1 MKTTRILLT
10 ILLFL
15 TLLVGCGPK
24 GVAQPEPDHEEH
36 SDHADEE
43 GGADKDHA
51 DHAESEEEEHAAH
64 GDEETHAEGEP
75 DEHGEEQGGHEG
87 HGDEEEGEAG
97 VFQPGKGIA
106 VNDDTRAAFGLEI
119 GDVTAEPVEATTSL
133 TAQVYR
139 EASEGSG
146 SFGGERS
153 GQAYATATLTPD
165 LANELTEG
173 EEVAFRTG
181 DPAGSSVNGKVWKI
195 DDTQV
200 PVTGMAEVLVE
211 IPDADGRFPIGTFL
225 TGEAALKTEDLG
237 AARIPRSAVLD
248 TAAGPFAYVRDGDFL
263 KRTPI
268 TIGASNDEFVE
279 VTEGLY
285 EGDEIAITA
294 VQALYITELRA
305 TKGGGHSH

>member
-1 MKTTRILLT
+1 MKMTKILIT
-10 ILLFL
+10 NLLFL
-15 TLLVGCGPK
+15 MLIVGCGPK
-24 GVAQPEPDHEEH
+24 RVAQPEPDHKEH
-36 SDHADEE
+36 SDHAKKNEE
-43 GGADKDHA
+43 VDNDRAHHA
-51 DHAESEEEEHAAH
+51 DSKGEEHA
-64 GDEETHAEGEP
+64 EPGE
-75 DEHGEEQGGHEG
+75 DGQGGHEG
-87 HGDEEEGEAG
+87 HGDEGEGGAG
-97 VFQPGKGIA
+97 VFQPDKGIA
-106 VNDDTRAAFGLEI
+106 LNEHTRAAFGLEI
-119 GDVTAEPVEATTSL
+119 GDVTTEPVEATTSL

-146 SFGGERS
+146 SNGGERS
-153 GQAYATATLTPD
+153 GQAYATATLMPI
-165 LANELTEG
+165 LAKALTVG

-181 DPAGSSVNGKVWKI
+181 ETDGSSVTGKVWKI

-225 TGEAALKTEDLG
+225 TGEANLKAEDLG

-248 TAAGPFAYVRDGDFL
+248 TAAGTFAYVKDGDFL

-268 TIGASNDEFVE
+268 SIGASNDKFVE

-285 EGDEIAITA
+285 EGDEIAVTA

>member
-1 MKTTRILLT
+1 MKMTKILIT
-10 ILLFL
+10 NLLFMML
-15 TLLVGCGPK
+15 IVGCGPK
-24 GVAQPEPDHEEH
+24 RVAQPEPDHKEH

-43 GGADKDHA
+43 GDGHKENSDHGAEA
-51 DHAESEEEEHAAH
+51 VSAEGGHKEPG
-64 GDEETHAEGEP
+64 GDEH
-75 DEHGEEQGGHEG
+75 GGHEG
-87 HGDEEEGEAG
+87 HGDEGEAG

-106 VNDDTRAAFGLEI
+106 LNDATQAAFDLKL
-119 GDVTAEPVEATTSL
+119 GDVTTEPVEATTSL

-146 SFGGERS
+146 SNGGERS
-153 GQAYATATLTPD
+153 GQAYATATLTPV
-165 LANELTEG
+165 LAKALTVG
-173 EEVAFRTG
+173 EKVAFRTG
-181 DPAGSSVNGKVWKI
+181 ETDGSSITGKVWKI

-225 TGEAALKTEDLG
+225 TGEAKLKAEDLG

-248 TAAGPFAYVRDGDFL
+248 TAAGTFAYVKDGDFL
-263 KRTPI
+263 KRTSI
-268 TIGASNDEFVE
+268 SIGASNDEFVE

-285 EGDEIAITA
+285 EGDEIAVSA

>member
-1 MKTTRILLT
+1 MKMNHIIITNLLS
-10 ILLFL
+10 L

-24 GVAQPEPDHEEH
+24 GGAQPEPDHEGH
-36 SDHADEE
+36 SDHAEEAGGANEAHADKHQE
-43 GGADKDHA
+43 GGEE
-51 DHAESEEEEHAAH
+51 AE
-64 GDEETHAEGEP
+64 
-75 DEHGEEQGGHEG
+75 GGHEG
-87 HGDEEEGEAG
+87 HNEETEGG
-97 VFQPGKGIA
+97 VFVPEKGIA
-106 VNDDTRAAFGLEI
+106 INDETRAAFGLEI
-119 GDVTAEPVEATTSL
+119 GDVTAEPVAATTSL

-139 EASEGSG
+139 DASEESADT
-146 SFGGERS
+146 GGERS
-153 GQAYATATLTPD
+153 GRAYATATLDPK

-173 EEVAFRTG
+173 EEVAFRTSAAG
-181 DPAGSSVNGKVWKI
+181 DSDASVTGKVWKI

-225 TGEAALKTEDLG
+225 TGEAALQSDGLG

-248 TAAGPFAYVRDGDFL
+248 TAAGPFAYVKDGDFL

-268 TIGASNDEFVE
+268 KIGASNGEFVE

-285 EGDEIAITA
+285 EGDEIAVTA